1 MRFLKSFGAAVG
13 YLAIYAIVIII
24 VTVADMSFDSLTS
37 PAEASQTAE
46 ALSGSVAE
54 GTEINYELYM
64 IIVDVVC
71 LVAYGFIIKAR
82 KKSIRERLDLKP
94 FSIKKAAMLLM
105 LGILLNILITYA
117 LSLLPIPEGT
127 MSEYGES
134 VSSLDTQSFIGVI
147 NAIIMAPIF
156 EEVMTRG
163 LIMKSLMGGMPVAL
177 ALIMQALLFGLLHG
191 QIVWVVYAAGTGF
204 LLGLVRLRCGSLFAC
219 ILLHFS
225 LNASNYI
232 LDPLFIWVGDN
243 ALMIYG
249 VLGISLVAAFLLIRG
264 VLKKEPGVAME
275 PLDDMVEPV

>member
-1 MRFLKSFGAAVG
+1 
-13 YLAIYAIVIII
+13 
-24 VTVADMSFDSLTS
+24 
-37 PAEASQTAE
+37 
-46 ALSGSVAE
+46 
-54 GTEINYELYM
+54 
-64 IIVDVVC
+64 
-71 LVAYGFIIKAR
+71 
-82 KKSIRERLDLKP
+82 
-94 FSIKKAAMLLM
+94 
-105 LGILLNILITYA
+105 
-117 LSLLPIPEGT
+117 
-127 MSEYGES
+127 